1 MYTLNHSK
9 NTKAPTRQ
17 YQICKKCVM
26 DTSDLWI
33 EFDDDGV
40 CNHCRTFEQ
49 KYSLRVSTNLE
60 SDSSLIDLF
69 NVIRSRNKNSKYD
82 VLVGISG
89 GTDSSYAI
97 YLAAKAGL
105 RVLAVHMDNGWDTAS
120 ALHNVYQLIQLPNV
134 DYISYVLDWNKF
146 RSIQRAFLE
155 SGVPDI
161 ELPTDIAILKAQFLT
176 IDSLE

>member
-1 MYTLNHSK
+1 M
-9 NTKAPTRQ
+9 Q
-17 YQICKKCVM
+17 KCVM

-97 YLAAKAGL
+97 Y
-105 RVLAVHMDNGWDTAS
+105 
-120 ALHNVYQLIQLPNV
+120 
-134 DYISYVLDWNKF
+134 F
-146 RSIQRAFLE
+146 
-155 SGVPDI
+155 SG
-161 ELPTDIAILKAQFLT
+161 
-176 IDSLE
+176 

>member
-1 MYTLNHSK
+1 MV
-9 NTKAPTRQ
+9 
-17 YQICKKCVM
+17 QI
-26 DTSDLWI
+26 
-33 EFDDDGV
+33 
-40 CNHCRTFEQ
+40 
-49 KYSLRVSTNLE
+49 
-60 SDSSLIDLF
+60 
-69 NVIRSRNKNSKYD
+69 
-82 VLVGISG
+82 VLMPFI
-89 GTDSSYAI
+89 
-97 YLAAKAGL
+97 LAAKAGL

-176 IDSLE
+176 ARQFGIKSILTGGNVANEGILPSSWMYNPRDMRYSESILRSTGHHLPSLISYVLASVMKLIIEYLQALNSFTLWIVSLMINV